1 MPRASGSRT
10 GTKHKR
16 KRVQR
21 AAEAAEAGDAE
32 AARRIAALQAA
43 AAKAEA
49 AHQAWM
55 SQQLFG
61 ACDLLAK
68 PEKHEEFLPRR
79 PVSKERVCPHCCSLF
94 GRYVKQCEDDDCQ
107 RHRRGRSV
115 MVVSEGLA
123 VTCLIKCGGHERTL
137 KWDSYNFCSLN
148 GKLPDIVIDRATVH

>member
-16 KRVQR
+16 KRVQSP
-21 AAEAAEAGDAE
+21 AEAAEAGDAE

-68 PEKHEEFLPRR
+68 PEQHEEFLPRR
-79 PVSKERVCPHCCSLF
+79 PVSKVGVCPHCCSLS
-94 GRYVKQCEDDDCQ
+94 GRYVKTCEDDDCQ

-123 VTCLIKCGGHERTL
+123 VTCVIKCDGHRSKVCLEYIEYL
-137 KWDSYNFCSLN
+137 LN
-148 GKLPDIVIDRATVH
+148 TWTP